1 MPRQYLQILLYLV
14 YAALALAAL
23 VLLLPGL
30 LPFLLALALALALE
44 RPVRF
49 LTDRTLLRRG
59 WAAALV
65 LALFALLLP
74 TGCALL
80 LRRLWYEL
88 SLLSERLPELLQA
101 VYGLRDHL
109 ERLLY
114 RLTVAASP
122 TSREALAAALDTAL
136 SQLQELFTTLSG
148 EVLAWMAG
156 ILSALP
162 TAVLFLIT
170 TLLACYFLLAGRPVL
185 FARLRRM
192 LPAGWL
198 PRLERTA
205 SRLKAAWGGWLR
217 AQGILMLLTFILL
230 ACGFLL
236 MDVDAALLLAAGI
249 ALLDALPVFGTGTVL
264 LPWAVF
270 QALSGELRRCI
281 ALLALYAVIWLTRSL
296 LEPKL
301 VADRAG
307 LHPLVSLFAMYMGF
321 SLFGVAGML
330 LAPLAAVALRQI
342 LPERNTQTGP
352 HT

>member
-1 MPRQYLQILLYLV
+1 MPRHHLQVLLYLV
-14 YAALALAAL
+14 YAALALAVL

-49 LTDRTLLRRG
+49 LTDRTPLGRG
-59 WAAALV
+59 WAAALA
-65 LALFALLLP
+65 LALFTLLLL
-74 TGCALL
+74 TGCVLL

-101 VYGLRDHL
+101 VYNLRDWL
-109 ERLLY
+109 EGLLY

-122 TSREALAAALDTAL
+122 TTRQTLTAALDAAL
-136 SQLQELFTTLSG
+136 AQLQELFATLSG
-148 EVLAWMAG
+148 KLLAWMAEF
-156 ILSALP
+156 LSVLP
-162 TAVLFLIT
+162 TVVLFLIT

-185 FARLRRM
+185 FARFRRI
-192 LPAGWL
+192 LPVGWL
-198 PRLERTA
+198 PRLERIVL
-205 SRLKAAWGGWLR
+205 RLKAAWGGWLR
-217 AQGILMLLTFILL
+217 AQGILMLLTFFLL

-236 MDVDAALLLAAGI
+236 MGVDAALLLAAGI

-264 LPWAVF
+264 LPWALF
-270 QALSGELRRCI
+270 QALSGELRRCA
-281 ALLALYAVIWLTRSL
+281 ALLALYATVWLTRSL

-330 LAPLAAVALRQI
+330 LAPLAAVALRQFF
-342 LPERNTQTGP
+342 PGQNT
-352 HT
+352 